1 MDEQSNDAPAQ
12 EHNRDQRRGRGFVT
26 ALLVAVAV
34 AAVPAG
40 VALAGGSGGPAA
52 GDGDSPGAVPA
63 QATTPGDGRRDRGQ
77 GDRGDCPEK
86 DGRGGEESTE
96 I

>member
-1 MDEQSNDAPAQ
+1 MDERSTDTPAR
-12 EHNRDQRRGRGFVT
+12 ESDRDQRRRRGVVT
-26 ALLVAVAV
+26 ALVATVAV
-34 AAVPAG
+34 AAVPVG
-40 VALAGGSGGPAA
+40 VALAGGSGGSAA
-52 GDGDSPGAVPA
+52 GDGSSSRAVPA
-63 QATTPGDGRRDRGQ
+63 QTTTPEDGRRDRGQ